1 MNSMQADVAVR
12 SQWHSGDAL
21 RAIRRI
27 VIINNCILPAAFLCL
42 SDILQCVCVHNCTDK
57 HLYAVCGLHVC
68 ERM

>member
-12 SQWHSGDAL
+12 SQWHRRDAL

-42 SDILQCVCVHNCTDK
+42 SDILQCAC
-57 HLYAVCGLHVC
+57 AQLHGQAFIC
-68 ERM
+68 CLWITCA